1 MQIPQTGYTAT
12 MQMAN
17 GKTVSIMRFVGGGIA
32 DEDMI
37 VNIKESEGFVNLKP
51 GDSWTKSYSIS
62 NYFPYDE
69 AVEEFLLYQFQGATM
84 EWCD

>member
-1 MQIPQTGYTAT
+1 
-12 MQMAN
+12 
-17 GKTVSIMRFVGGGIA
+17 
-32 DEDMI
+32 MI